1 MKITALEIR
10 KKSFEKNFRGYDKDE
25 VDEFLKQL
33 SEEWEKVNND
43 TEELQK
49 KLDESIREANK
60 MKEVEASLF
69 RTLKTAEDTGA
80 SIIEEANEAAEYI
93 VREAH
98 QNAESMLN
106 DAKSRSQNLIET
118 AETKA
123 RQIMEDLQND
133 VSSLVYGY
141 QKLIQQRELVLRNLK
156 KIAEDIQD
164 DISVSTSNLEK
175 INVNVH
181 LELVENLNKSNA
193 FTMANIASA
202 SINQE
207 EIVLKESSS
216 EIKMADELVQDS
228 LAHDEEI
235 YTETLESDR
244 DSTIEDADSDEELKE
259 NTPLAQTTAAEVVSE
274 NIPNEQPV
282 EEPQEVKNKINK
294 GNSFFDEL
302 G

>member
-10 KKSFEKNFRGYDKDE
+10 KKSFEKNFRGYDKEE
-25 VDEFLKQL
+25 VDAFLKQL
-33 SEEWEKVNND
+33 SEEWEKVNAD

-49 KLDESIREANK
+49 KLDDSIREANK

-106 DAKSRSQNLIET
+106 DAKTKSQNLIES

-123 RQIMEDLQND
+123 KQIMEDLQND
-133 VSSLVYGY
+133 VSSLVHGY
-141 QKLIQQRELVLRNLK
+141 QKLVQQRELILKNLR
-156 KIAEDIQD
+156 KIAEDIHD

-175 INVNVH
+175 VNVNVH
-181 LELVENLNKSNA
+181 LEMVETLKKSNA
-193 FTMANIASA
+193 FTMANMS
-202 SINQE
+202 SIEQE
-207 EIVLKESSS
+207 EIVLKEQAM
-216 EIKMADELVQDS
+216 EDESLKLALPKEDEPILVNNTPES
-228 LAHDEEI
+228 NDEVSAKPEQ
-235 YTETLESDR
+235 
-244 DSTIEDADSDEELKE
+244 EELDQTEDINNESK
-259 NTPLAQTTAAEVVSE
+259 NLSTPAEVIAE
-274 NIPNEQPV
+274 KITHEEPNEQP
-282 EEPQEVKNKINK
+282 EGDKNK
-294 GNSFFDEL
+294 GNKGSSFFDEI